1 MSEGDNTKPEEIKES
16 LLSKTDVPSDGG
28 PKPYVPIKIFGFD
41 GNLVA
46 LSMMNF
52 FLNAAVSVITPFY
65 PPIAL
70 DKGVSQFMIGF
81 IFALNPIG
89 SFSVSLSI
97 G

>member
-1 MSEGDNTKPEEIKES
+1 M
-16 LLSKTDVPSDGG
+16 
-28 PKPYVPIKIFGFD
+28 D
-41 GNLVA
+41 GNLIA
-46 LSMMNF
+46 LSTMNF

-65 PPIAL
+65 PAIAS
-70 DKGVSQFMIGF
+70 DKGVNATLIGL

>member
-1 MSEGDNTKPEEIKES
+1 MLNKDDPH
-16 LLSKTDVPSDGG
+16 SDGA
-28 PKPYVPIKIFGFD
+28 KPYEPIKIFGFD

-46 LSMMNF
+46 LSVMNF

-70 DKGVSQFMIGF
+70 EKGVSQFMIGF

-89 SFSVSLSI
+89 SFSVSMSI

>member
-1 MSEGDNTKPEEIKES
+1 MSVRSGSTNKLRNSLVAKP
-16 LLSKTDVPSDGG
+16 GA
-28 PKPYVPIKIFGFD
+28 YVPPVVFGLD

-46 LSMMNF
+46 LSTMNF

-65 PPIAL
+65 PPAAL
-70 DKGVSQFMIGF
+70 SKGVSQAMIGF

-89 SFSVSLSI
+89 SFSVSLTI